1 MTTQSA
7 FVLRGRNPDILTCI
21 ANLSSDEVFTPPEL
35 ANQMLDAVAEAWA
48 ANNAGAN
55 IWADKTVTFLD
66 PCTKSGVFLREI
78 TRRLTEGLNDAIPVL
93 EQRVDHILTKQVF
106 GIAITQITSLL
117 ARRSLYCSRH
127 ANGEHSIAE
136 SFKDEAGNIWFERTK
151 HTWEGAKCKFCSAPK
166 AILDRAGSVENY
178 AYPFIHTDDI
188 KSWTAKRFGG
198 NVQFDVVIGN
208 PPYQMSNGESSDF
221 PIYHHFVAQ
230 AKALEPRYLT
240 MVIPSR
246 WMAGGKG
253 LDEFRKEML
262 SDSKIADL
270 VDFERMSEVFPG
282 VDFEGGACY
291 FLRDSGFAGPTRFI
305 SVRDGISV
313 GPVHRKLDEFDV
325 FVRDTGAV
333 QILKKVLEHG
343 GPSLVEMVSGQ
354 TPFGLLTNFSDFH
367 PHQKSN
373 DVVVHYSRPGI
384 RATAFAS
391 RSLVTRGQELIDAW
405 KILAPKAF
413 GERGV
418 KPSKVLGP
426 TVIARPG
433 EVCTQTYL
441 VIGPLGLKR
450 AVESLQSYY
459 RTKFF
464 RFLVSLRKITQD
476 AGRATYTWVPQQS
489 WDREWTD
496 KELYKKYKLTKDEI
510 AFIESMIRPME
521 ADDE

>member
-1 MTTQSA
+1 M
-7 FVLRGRNPDILTCI
+7 
-21 ANLSSDEVFTPPEL
+21 
-35 ANQMLDAVAEAWA
+35 
-48 ANNAGAN
+48 
-55 IWADKTVTFLD
+55 
-66 PCTKSGVFLREI
+66 
-78 TRRLTEGLNDAIPVL
+78 
-93 EQRVDHILTKQVF
+93 
-106 GIAITQITSLL
+106 
-117 ARRSLYCSRH
+117 
-127 ANGEHSIAE
+127 
-136 SFKDEAGNIWFERTK
+136 
-151 HTWEGAKCKFCSAPK
+151 
-166 AILDRAGSVENY
+166 
-178 AYPFIHTDDI
+178 
-188 KSWTAKRFGG
+188 
-198 NVQFDVVIGN
+198 QFDVVIGN

-221 PIYHHFVAQ
+221 PIYQHFVAQ

-262 SDSKIADL
+262 SDSKIANL

-291 FLRDSGFAGPTRFI
+291 FLRDSGYIGKTRFT
-305 SVRDGISV
+305 SVRDGVAV
-313 GPVHRKLDEFDV
+313 GPVDRKLDEFDV
-325 FVRDTGAV
+325 FVRDSAAV
-333 QILKKVLEHG
+333 EILKKILGSGEK
-343 GPSLVEMVSGQ
+343 SLVEMVSGQ

-367 PHQKSN
+367 TSRKSN

-391 RSLVTRGQELIDAW
+391 RSLITRGTELIDVW
-405 KILAPKAF
+405 KILSPKAF
-413 GERGV
+413 GERGA

-426 TVIARPG
+426 VIIARPG
-433 EVCTQTYL
+433 DVCTQTYL
-441 VIGPLGLKR
+441 VIGPLSSKR

-476 AGRATYTWVPQQS
+476 AGRATYTWVPQQT

-521 ADDE
+521 DDDE